1 MHNIYDSNNR
11 PICLNFTIT
20 CKGSKKFRIWEE
32 ELNQQNSKYADRE
45 ISVDGSRTIYFNLP
59 ATPEK
64 LFIGCKNVSNLNDN
78 DFQIT
83 IIETPLQSYEIYLDA
98 EATEF
103 LEIATKFAQ
112 TCGYTNPS
120 PNGTFFKPKNSKFCI
135 KYFPVIKDYAS
146 GRIIGTPAR
155 IGHNTGIIEVAK
167 AKFDRYTIPMRIAIL
182 LHEFSHKYRNPK
194 IGLAISNE
202 IGADINALYIYL
214 GTGWSKIDAIC
225 VFAKVFLKAQSNE
238 NIKRIRKLQDY
249 IERFEKQEFA
259 KKIG

>member
-1 MHNIYDSNNR
+1 MHKIYESNSR
-11 PICLNFTIT
+11 PVCLNFTIT
-20 CKGSKKFRIWEE
+20 CKGSKRFRIWAE
-32 ELNQQNSKYADRE
+32 ELEKKNSKYADRE

-59 ATPEK
+59 VTPEK
-64 LFIGCKNVSNLNDN
+64 LFIGCVNINNVNDT
-78 DFQIT
+78 DFQVT
-83 IIETPLQSYEIYLDA
+83 IFETPCQHFEIYLDS
-98 EATEF
+98 EAREF
-103 LEIATKFAQ
+103 LEIATRFAQ

-120 PNGTFFKPKNSKFCI
+120 EKGTYFKPKNSKFCI
-135 KYFPVIKDYAS
+135 KYFPIIKDYS
-146 GRIIGTPAR
+146 TGRYIGTPAR

-167 AKFDRYTIPMRIAIL
+167 AKFDKYTIPMRIVIL

-202 IGADINALYIYL
+202 VGADINALYIYL

-249 IERFEKQEFA
+249 IERFEQQEYA